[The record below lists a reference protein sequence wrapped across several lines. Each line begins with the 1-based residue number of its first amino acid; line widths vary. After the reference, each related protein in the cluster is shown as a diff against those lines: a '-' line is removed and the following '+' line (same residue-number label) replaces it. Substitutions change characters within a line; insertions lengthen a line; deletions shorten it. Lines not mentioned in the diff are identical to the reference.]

1 MDYDKLLSLSGTLGY
16 HLLLSGAE
24 IYRVEESVGY
34 LLRAYGVETG
44 EVFAIP
50 NCIIVSLTTP
60 EGRVLTWVRRV
71 PDHGTDVSRMEEL
84 NALCRRLCA
93 QPPDLAAASAL
104 LEEAVRDRPQPG
116 LPLRLAAYFLITS
129 TFCLFFGG
137 TAADALCGGLCG
149 LAVGLVLPPL
159 TRLGANLFFR
169 TMVGGLSCGL
179 TAAVLTALGVGEH
192 LDLILT
198 GAIMTQA
205 PGLVVTNCMRD
216 LMAGDVM
223 SSLVKLAEALL
234 TGAGIA
240 LGTGVALGLAQ
251 ALWGVL

>member
-1 MDYDKLLSLSGTLGY
+1 
-16 HLLLSGAE
+16 
-24 IYRVEESVGY
+24 
-34 LLRAYGVETG
+34 
-44 EVFAIP
+44 
-50 NCIIVSLTTP
+50 
-60 EGRVLTWVRRV
+60 
-71 PDHGTDVSRMEEL
+71 
-84 NALCRRLCA
+84 
-93 QPPDLAAASAL
+93 
-104 LEEAVRDRPQPG
+104 
-116 LPLRLAAYFLITS
+116 
-129 TFCLFFGG
+129 
-137 TAADALCGGLCG
+137 
-149 LAVGLVLPPL
+149 
-159 TRLGANLFFR
+159 
-169 TMVGGLSCGL
+169 MVGGLSCGL

>member
-1 MDYDKLLSLSGTLGY
+1 M
-16 HLLLSGAE
+16 
-24 IYRVEESVGY
+24 
-34 LLRAYGVETG
+34 
-44 EVFAIP
+44 
-50 NCIIVSLTTP
+50 
-60 EGRVLTWVRRV
+60 
-71 PDHGTDVSRMEEL
+71 
-84 NALCRRLCA
+84 
-93 QPPDLAAASAL
+93 
-104 LEEAVRDRPQPG
+104 
-116 LPLRLAAYFLITS
+116 
-129 TFCLFFGG
+129 
-137 TAADALCGGLCG
+137 
-149 LAVGLVLPPL
+149 GLVLPPL